1 MVESHWIECLGRS
14 EEIAGDELGALVD
27 ELIEGVLPIGAGLSP
42 DNWAGAPGDRFA
54 ITINALAVA
63 FHIPLLKVGGKAV
76 QVLVVG
82 EDGVSLGVVEVVVP
96 DAKEG
101 KGHWQILFDG
111 CFQKVFIHF
120 VRTCKKLGK
129 AIISNGK
136 SDTQSDS

>member
-27 ELIEGVLPIGAGLSP
+27 ELIEGVLPIGAGFSP

-76 QVLVVG
+76 KVLVVG

-96 DAKEG
+96 DSKEG
-101 KGHWQILFDG
+101 KGHGQVLFHRSLEEMFVHRMRTLEKFCEAIVTDG
-111 CFQKVFIHF
+111 
-120 VRTCKKLGK
+120 
-129 AIISNGK
+129 
-136 SDTQSDS
+136 